1 MKHVSSFFTCICP
14 CLNARIPFVDVVA
27 DVVGEG
33 AAAGLAVD
41 AARNEAL
48 AMNRGR
54 AAARERAAAVPSDAK
69 AARLSKK
76 GLQIKKLSLS

>member
-1 MKHVSSFFTCICP
+1 MKHVSSCFTCICP

-27 DVVGEG
+27 DVVGAG
-33 AAAGLAVD
+33 GAAGLAVD
-41 AARNEAL
+41 AARSEAL

-54 AAARERAAAVPSDAK
+54 AAARERAAAVRSDAK

-76 GLQIKKLSLS
+76 ELQIEKLSLS